1 MLTLLD
7 FGISMEEAIKV
18 FDNLGRAMAT
28 WEVEKPRQKDNT
40 NITNCRNCGA
50 PVKRYKCEYCGTVY

>member
-1 MLTLLD
+1 MRLLD
-7 FGISMEEAIKV
+7 FGISYIEAIEV

-28 WEVEKPRQKDNT
+28 REVEKPRQKDNK

-50 PVKRYKCEYCGTVY
+50 PIKSCICEYCGTVY